1 MEDYKSEKSILD
13 HLARLNINPKILENP
28 TAKTIILGII
38 GNRINSLLA
47 ANSGTNEIE
56 NMYNNDI
63 YVDFNGNFS
72 FQDFYR
78 GVDSNGAEVSKN
90 FSTNIEVNE
99 KEETIIDNSERKY
112 DISLDNLGSEQ
123 FTHNSRNETKII
135 QDANFIDILREDT
148 KVDKDFNKVVKT
160 IKRNA
165 DYVTGTLDESIGN
178 ENTNKMNP
186 PESSKIIIMA
196 NKNNPKKIGAYI
208 RFEKVTEQIY
218 DLMTKQQNEILST
231 VPGLKVAP
239 VPEIENVEPVAP
251 IAPSFEPAPEPTPAP
266 APEPTPAPV
275 TEAPVVPQEPEPT
288 PAPEAPVAPEPE
300 VPTEPE
306 APVEPEPEFIPAP
319 EPEPIAEPEPD
330 LQEPAPAPEVQAEE
344 VKVEAPEVPV
354 FDDVVDEVKE
364 EPAKE
369 EAKEEIKE
377 EIKEETK
384 EEVKVEMNEE
394 VKEEVKETASTDAGG
409 MSIEEIIAMRKANKE
424 SIDKIVEDENKM
436 KAELLDKKNQL
447 LAKAL
452 SEKEKIE
459 KMNNDLLSMR
469 SELEKLNEA
478 LLAD

>member
-78 GVDSNGAEVSKN
+78 GVDSNGTEVSKN
-90 FSTNIEVNE
+90 FSTNIEVND

-123 FTHNSRNETKII
+123 FTHNSRNETKIV

-160 IKRNA
+160 IKRNS
-165 DYVTGTLDESIGN
+165 DYVTGTLEESMGN

-218 DLMTKQQNEILST
+218 DLMTKQQNELLST
-231 VPGLKVAP
+231 VPGLKVSP
-239 VPEIENVEPVAP
+239 VPEIEKVEPVATETP
-251 IAPSFEPAPEPTPAP
+251 AAPAPEPTPAP
-266 APEPTPAPV
+266 APEPEPPV
-275 TEAPVVPQEPEPT
+275 
-288 PAPEAPVAPEPE
+288 
-300 VPTEPE
+300 E
-306 APVEPEPEFIPAP
+306 APVEAP
-319 EPEPIAEPEPD
+319 AEPEVEVKTEEAPV
-330 LQEPAPAPEVQAEE
+330 QEEPAVEEPVQEAEPKVDEIVEEKEEPVQEVAEE
-344 VKVEAPEVPV
+344 VKEEAPTSPEVPV
-354 FDDVVDEVKE
+354 FDDVVDEVPEKEPEVTE
-364 EPAKE
+364 EP
-369 EAKEEIKE
+369 
-377 EIKEETK
+377 ETK
-384 EEVKVEMNEE
+384 EEVKEE
-394 VKEEVKETASTDAGG
+394 VSNMEVNTEENEG

-424 SIDKIVEDENKM
+424 SIDKIVEDEKKM
-436 KAELLDKKNQL
+436 KQEMMEKKNQL

-452 SEKEKIE
+452 SEKEQIE
-459 KMNNDLLSMR
+459 KMNDELQSMR
-469 SELEKLNEA
+469 NELAKLNEA

>member
-90 FSTNIEVNE
+90 FSTNIEVND

-123 FTHNSRNETKII
+123 FTHNSRNETKIV

-160 IKRNA
+160 IKRNS
-165 DYVTGTLDESIGN
+165 DYVTGTLEESMGN

-218 DLMTKQQNEILST
+218 DLMTKQQNELLST
-231 VPGLKVAP
+231 VPGLKVSP
-239 VPEIENVEPVAP
+239 VPEIEKVEPVATE
-251 IAPSFEPAPEPTPAP
+251 APAPAPAPEPTPAP
-266 APEPTPAPV
+266 APEPEPPV
-275 TEAPVVPQEPEPT
+275 
-288 PAPEAPVAPEPE
+288 
-300 VPTEPE
+300 E
-306 APVEPEPEFIPAP
+306 APVEAP
-319 EPEPIAEPEPD
+319 AEPEVEIKPEVETTV
-330 LQEPAPAPEVQAEE
+330 QEEPVVEEPAQEAAPEVEEAVEEKEEPVQEIKEE
-344 VKVEAPEVPV
+344 VKEEVKEEAPASPEVPV
-354 FDDVVDEVKE
+354 FDDVIDEVPEE
-364 EPAKE
+364 EPEVIE
-369 EAKEEIKE
+369 EP
-377 EIKEETK
+377 ETK
-384 EEVKVEMNEE
+384 EEVKEKVSTMEVNTEE
-394 VKEEVKETASTDAGG
+394 KDG
-409 MSIEEIIAMRKANKE
+409 MSIEDIIAMRKANKE
-424 SIDKIVEDENKM
+424 SIDKIVEDEKKM
-436 KAELLDKKNQL
+436 KQEMMEKKNQL

-452 SEKEKIE
+452 SEKEQIE
-459 KMNNDLLSMR
+459 KMNDELQSMR
-469 SELEKLNEA
+469 NELAKLNEA

>member
-78 GVDSNGAEVSKN
+78 GVDSNGTEVSKN
-90 FSTNIEVNE
+90 FSTNIEVND

-123 FTHNSRNETKII
+123 FTHNSRNETKIV
-135 QDANFIDILREDT
+135 QDANFIDILRGDT

-160 IKRNA
+160 IKRNS
-165 DYVTGTLDESIGN
+165 DYVTGTLEESMGN

-218 DLMTKQQNEILST
+218 DLMTKQQNELLST
-231 VPGLKVAP
+231 VPGLKVSP
-239 VPEIENVEPVAP
+239 VPEIEKVEPVATE
-251 IAPSFEPAPEPTPAP
+251 APVAPAPEPTPAP
-266 APEPTPAPV
+266 APEPEPPV
-275 TEAPVVPQEPEPT
+275 
-288 PAPEAPVAPEPE
+288 
-300 VPTEPE
+300 E
-306 APVEPEPEFIPAP
+306 APVEAP
-319 EPEPIAEPEPD
+319 AEPEVEVKTEEAPA
-330 LQEPAPAPEVQAEE
+330 QEEPAVEEPVQEAEPEVDEIVEEKEGPVQEVAEE
-344 VKVEAPEVPV
+344 VKEEAPASPEVPV
-354 FDDVVDEVKE
+354 FDDVVDEVPEKEPEVTE
-364 EPAKE
+364 EP
-369 EAKEEIKE
+369 
-377 EIKEETK
+377 ETK
-384 EEVKVEMNEE
+384 EEVKEE
-394 VKEEVKETASTDAGG
+394 VSNMEVNTEENEG

-424 SIDKIVEDENKM
+424 SIDKIVEDEKKM
-436 KAELLDKKNQL
+436 KQEMMEKKNQL
-447 LAKAL
+447 LTKAL
-452 SEKEKIE
+452 SEK
-459 KMNNDLLSMR
+459 
-469 SELEKLNEA
+469 
-478 LLAD
+478 

>member
-78 GVDSNGAEVSKN
+78 GVDSNGTEVSKN
-90 FSTNIEVNE
+90 FSTNIEVND

-123 FTHNSRNETKII
+123 FTHNSRNETKIV

-160 IKRNA
+160 IKRNS
-165 DYVTGTLDESIGN
+165 DYVTGTLEESMGN

-218 DLMTKQQNEILST
+218 DLMTKQQNELLST
-231 VPGLKVAP
+231 VPGLKVSP
-239 VPEIENVEPVAP
+239 VPEIEKVEPVVAEEPATPAP
-251 IAPSFEPAPEPTPAP
+251 EPQPAPEPAPEPTP
-266 APEPTPAPV
+266 E
-275 TEAPVVPQEPEPT
+275 
-288 PAPEAPVAPEPE
+288 
-300 VPTEPE
+300 
-306 APVEPEPEFIPAP
+306 
-319 EPEPIAEPEPD
+319 
-330 LQEPAPAPEVQAEE
+330 PEVQAEPEVEEAPVAEEPAPEVETATEEPEVQEEAPVEEAEE
-344 VKVEAPEVPV
+344 VKEEVKEEAPASPEVPV
-354 FDDVVDEVKE
+354 FDDVVDEVE
-364 EPAKE
+364 ETPAE
-369 EAKEEIKE
+369 
-377 EIKEETK
+377 EETK
-384 EEVKVEMNEE
+384 EEVKEE
-394 VKEEVKETASTDAGG
+394 VANMETNTEESEG

-424 SIDKIVEDENKM
+424 SIDRIAEDEKKM
-436 KAELLDKKNQL
+436 KQEMMEKKNQL

-452 SEKEKIE
+452 SEKEQIE
-459 KMNNDLLSMR
+459 KMNDELQSMR
-469 SELEKLNEA
+469 NELAKLNEA

>member
-123 FTHNSRNETKII
+123 FTHNSRNETKIV
-135 QDANFIDILREDT
+135 QDSNFIDILREDT

-160 IKRNA
+160 IKRNP
-165 DYVTGTLDESIGN
+165 DYVTGTLEESVGN

-218 DLMTKQQNEILST
+218 DLMTKQQNELLST

-251 IAPSFEPAPEPTPAP
+251 VAPEAPAP
-266 APEPTPAPV
+266 APEPAPA
-275 TEAPVVPQEPEPT
+275 
-288 PAPEAPVAPEPE
+288 
-300 VPTEPE
+300 
-306 APVEPEPEFIPAP
+306 
-319 EPEPIAEPEPD
+319 
-330 LQEPAPAPEVQAEE
+330 PAPAPEVQPAPEPAPAPVVEPPVAPASEVAPAPEAPVEPQVEAEPTPAE
-344 VKVEAPEVPV
+344 PVVEEAPVVEAPVQPEEPKVEAAPEPTLEPALVAPVAPV
-354 FDDVVDEVKE
+354 FDDVVDEVPE
-364 EPAKE
+364 EPVQE
-369 EAKEEIKE
+369 V
-377 EIKEETK
+377 EETK
-384 EEVKVEMNEE
+384 EEVKEE
-394 VKEEVKETASTDAGG
+394 VKMETEEVKVESSNDSVG

-424 SIDKIVEDENKM
+424 SMDKIAEDEQKM
-436 KAELLDKKNQL
+436 KQEMMEKKNQL

-452 SEKEKIE
+452 SEKEQIE
-459 KMNNDLLSMR
+459 KMNSDLQSMR

>member
-78 GVDSNGAEVSKN
+78 GVDSNGTEVSKN
-90 FSTNIEVNE
+90 FSTNIEVND

-123 FTHNSRNETKII
+123 FTHNSRNETKIV

-160 IKRNA
+160 IKRNS
-165 DYVTGTLDESIGN
+165 DYVTGTLEESIGN

-186 PESSKIIIMA
+186 PETSKIIIMA

-218 DLMTKQQNEILST
+218 DLMTKQQNELLST
-231 VPGLKVAP
+231 VPGLKVSP
-239 VPEIENVEPVAP
+239 VPEIEKVEPVA
-251 IAPSFEPAPEPTPAP
+251 
-266 APEPTPAPV
+266 
-275 TEAPVVPQEPEPT
+275 Q
-288 PAPEAPVAPEPE
+288 
-300 VPTEPE
+300 
-306 APVEPEPEFIPAP
+306 
-319 EPEPIAEPEPD
+319 
-330 LQEPAPAPEVQAEE
+330 
-344 VKVEAPEVPV
+344 
-354 FDDVVDEVKE
+354 
-364 EPAKE
+364 
-369 EAKEEIKE
+369 
-377 EIKEETK
+377 
-384 EEVKVEMNEE
+384 
-394 VKEEVKETASTDAGG
+394 
-409 MSIEEIIAMRKANKE
+409 R
-424 SIDKIVEDENKM
+424 
-436 KAELLDKKNQL
+436 
-447 LAKAL
+447 
-452 SEKEKIE
+452 
-459 KMNNDLLSMR
+459 
-469 SELEKLNEA
+469 
-478 LLAD
+478 

>member
-123 FTHNSRNETKII
+123 FTHNSRNETKIV
-135 QDANFIDILREDT
+135 QDSNFIDILREDT

-160 IKRNA
+160 IKRNP
-165 DYVTGTLDESIGN
+165 DYVTGTLEESVGN

-218 DLMTKQQNEILST
+218 DLMTKQQNELLST

-251 IAPSFEPAPEPTPAP
+251 VAPEAPAPAQEPALAP
-266 APEPTPAPV
+266 APEPEVQPAPEPAPAPV
-275 TEAPVVPQEPEPT
+275 VEPPVAPASEVA
-288 PAPEAPVAPEPE
+288 PAPEAPVEPQVEAEPTPAEPVVEEAQVVEAPVQPEEPKVEAAPEPT
-300 VPTEPE
+300 P
-306 APVEPEPEFIPAP
+306 
-319 EPEPIAEPEPD
+319 
-330 LQEPAPAPEVQAEE
+330 EPAPVAPVA
-344 VKVEAPEVPV
+344 PV
-354 FDDVVDEVKE
+354 FDDVVDEVPE
-364 EPAKE
+364 EPVQE
-369 EAKEEIKE
+369 V
-377 EIKEETK
+377 EETK
-384 EEVKVEMNEE
+384 EEVKEE
-394 VKEEVKETASTDAGG
+394 VKMETEEVKVESSNDSVG

-424 SIDKIVEDENKM
+424 SMDKIAEDEQKM
-436 KAELLDKKNQL
+436 KQEMMEKKNQL

-452 SEKEKIE
+452 SEKEQIE
-459 KMNNDLLSMR
+459 KMNSDLQSMR

>member
-78 GVDSNGAEVSKN
+78 GVDSNGTEVSKN
-90 FSTNIEVNE
+90 FSTNIEVND

-123 FTHNSRNETKII
+123 FTHNSRNETKIV

-160 IKRNA
+160 IKRNS
-165 DYVTGTLDESIGN
+165 DYVTGTLEESMGN

-186 PESSKIIIMA
+186 PETSKIIIMA

-218 DLMTKQQNEILST
+218 DLMTKQQNELLST
-231 VPGLKVAP
+231 VPGLKVSP
-239 VPEIENVEPVAP
+239 VPEIEKVEPVAP
-251 IAPSFEPAPEPTPAP
+251 EAAAPAPAPAP
-266 APEPTPAPV
+266 APEPAPEPQPAPAPV
-275 TEAPVVPQEPEPT
+275 PEPT
-288 PAPEAPVAPEPE
+288 PEPTIEAEPE
-300 VPTEPE
+300 VPAEPTY
-306 APVEPEPEFIPAP
+306 A
-319 EPEPIAEPEPD
+319 EPIAEEPV
-330 LQEPAPAPEVQAEE
+330 QEAEPVVEETPAEE
-344 VKVEAPEVPV
+344 VKEKPAEEIKEEAPASPEVPV
-354 FDDVVDEVKE
+354 FDDVVDEVPE
-364 EPAKE
+364 EPAVSE
-369 EAKEEIKE
+369 EPVAEEPVI
-377 EIKEETK
+377 EETK
-384 EEVKVEMNEE
+384 EEVKEE
-394 VKEEVKETASTDAGG
+394 EPVMETNTKESEG

-424 SIDKIVEDENKM
+424 SIDKIVEDEKKM
-436 KAELLDKKNQL
+436 KQEMMEKKNQL

-452 SEKEKIE
+452 SEKEQIV
-459 KMNNDLLSMR
+459 KMNDELQSMR
-469 SELEKLNEA
+469 DELAKLNEA

>member
-78 GVDSNGAEVSKN
+78 GVDSNGTEVSKN
-90 FSTNIEVNE
+90 FSTNIEVND

-123 FTHNSRNETKII
+123 FTHNSRNETKIV

-160 IKRNA
+160 IKRNS
-165 DYVTGTLDESIGN
+165 DYVTGTLEESMGN

-186 PESSKIIIMA
+186 PETSKIIIMA

-218 DLMTKQQNEILST
+218 DLMTKQQNELLST
-231 VPGLKVAP
+231 VPGLKVSP
-239 VPEIENVEPVAP
+239 VPEIEKVEPVAP
-251 IAPSFEPAPEPTPAP
+251 EAAAPAP
-266 APEPTPAPV
+266 APEPAPEPQPAPAPV
-275 TEAPVVPQEPEPT
+275 PEPT
-288 PAPEAPVAPEPE
+288 PEPTIEAEPE
-300 VPTEPE
+300 VPAEP
-306 APVEPEPEFIPAP
+306 AYA
-319 EPEPIAEPEPD
+319 EPIAEEPV
-330 LQEPAPAPEVQAEE
+330 QEAEPVVEETPAEE
-344 VKVEAPEVPV
+344 VKEKPAEEVKEEAPTSPEVPV
-354 FDDVVDEVKE
+354 FDDVIDEVPE
-364 EPAKE
+364 EPAASE
-369 EAKEEIKE
+369 EPVAEEPVI
-377 EIKEETK
+377 EETK
-384 EEVKVEMNEE
+384 EEVKEE
-394 VKEEVKETASTDAGG
+394 EPVMETNTKESEG

-424 SIDKIVEDENKM
+424 SIDKIVEDEKKM
-436 KAELLDKKNQL
+436 KQEMMEKKNQL

-452 SEKEKIE
+452 SEKEQIV
-459 KMNNDLLSMR
+459 KMNDELQSMR
-469 SELEKLNEA
+469 DELAKLNEA

>member
-78 GVDSNGAEVSKN
+78 GVDSNGTEVSKN
-90 FSTNIEVNE
+90 FSTNIEVND

-123 FTHNSRNETKII
+123 FTHNSRNETKIV

-160 IKRNA
+160 IKRNS
-165 DYVTGTLDESIGN
+165 DYVTGTLEESMGN

-218 DLMTKQQNEILST
+218 DLMTKQQNELLST
-231 VPGLKVAP
+231 VPGLKVSP
-239 VPEIENVEPVAP
+239 VPEIEKVEPVVQEAP
-251 IAPSFEPAPEPTPAP
+251 VAPAPEPTPAP
-266 APEPTPAPV
+266 APEPEPPV
-275 TEAPVVPQEPEPT
+275 
-288 PAPEAPVAPEPE
+288 
-300 VPTEPE
+300 E
-306 APVEPEPEFIPAP
+306 APVEAP
-319 EPEPIAEPEPD
+319 AEPEV
-330 LQEPAPAPEVQAEE
+330 EVKTEEAPAVEEPVQEAEPKVDEIVEEKEEPIQELAEE
-344 VKVEAPEVPV
+344 VKEEAPASPEVPV
-354 FDDVVDEVKE
+354 FDDVVDEVPEKEPEVTE
-364 EPAKE
+364 EP
-369 EAKEEIKE
+369 
-377 EIKEETK
+377 ETK
-384 EEVKVEMNEE
+384 EEVKEE
-394 VKEEVKETASTDAGG
+394 VSNMEVNTEENEG

-424 SIDKIVEDENKM
+424 SIDKIVEDEKKM
-436 KAELLDKKNQL
+436 KQEMMEKKNQL

-452 SEKEKIE
+452 SEKEQIE
-459 KMNNDLLSMR
+459 KMNDELQLMR
-469 SELEKLNEA
+469 NELAKLNEA